1 MLTRSDTGAAVAVL
15 RWGAD
20 QAMAD
25 RPIELRR
32 EPVGGQA
39 LIDRPRGLP
48 GSIAGRNAGE
58 RR

>member
-15 RWGAD
+15 RWGTD
-20 QAMAD
+20 QTMAD
-25 RPIELRR
+25 RRIELRLAR
-32 EPVGGQA
+32 VSDHA